1 MSWTIVTGGSSG
13 IGAAVAQLARKAG
26 DQVAIIDR
34 ERPGHDDYDAF
45 VEFDLVDVADIPS
58 TFGSRIS
65 TWDVSSLAHCAGIVR
80 PSRLIDA
87 DPADV
92 SDAFAVNVRSLI
104 ELARLCVPGMAER
117 HFGRIVAIGSRAAL
131 GKPERTSYSSSKA
144 ALAGL
149 VRTWALELSPFGIT
163 SNVVSPG
170 PTNTRLFRAN
180 NDPDGWMLKSLR
192 QRIPVGFV
200 AEPVDIAAVVHF
212 LCSPAARFVT
222 GQVLEVCGGTSI
234 GWVEWDP
241 KAMLAQHSRP
251 TENS

>member
-1 MSWTIVTGGSSG
+1 VTGGSSG

-34 ERPGHDDYDAF
+34 EAPGHNDYDEF
-45 VEFDLVDVADIPS
+45 VEFDLVNVADIRSAFAPRVAAWDI
-58 TFGSRIS
+58 GSL
-65 TWDVSSLAHCAGIVR
+65 VHCAGVVR

-87 DPADV
+87 NPADV

-104 ELARLCVPGMAER
+104 ELARLCVPGMADR

-131 GKPERTSYSSSKA
+131 GKPERTSYSASKA
-144 ALAGL
+144 ALTGL
-149 VRTWALELSPFGIT
+149 VRTWGLELSAFGIT

-180 NDPDGWMLKSLR
+180 NDPQGWMLKSLQ

-200 AEPVDIAAVVHF
+200 AEPVDIANVVHF

-222 GQVLEVCGGTSI
+222 GQVIEVCGGTSI

-241 KAMLAQHSRP
+241 TTMLDLQK
-251 TENS
+251 

>member
-1 MSWTIVTGGSSG
+1 MSWTVVTGGSSG

-26 DQVAIIDR
+26 ERVAIIDR
-34 ERPGHDDYDAF
+34 EGPGHTDYDEF
-45 VEFDLVDVADIPS
+45 IEFDLVKVADIQSVFAP
-58 TFGSRIS
+58 RIAA
-65 TWDVSSLAHCAGIVR
+65 WDVGSLVHCAGIVR
-80 PSRLIDA
+80 PRRLIDA

-104 ELARLCVPGMAER
+104 ELARLFVPGMADR

-144 ALAGL
+144 ALTGL

-170 PTNTRLFRAN
+170 PTNTRLFTTN
-180 NDPDGWMLKSLR
+180 NDPQGWMLKSLQ

-222 GQVLEVCGGTSI
+222 G
-234 GWVEWDP
+234 
-241 KAMLAQHSRP
+241 
-251 TENS
+251 

>member
-1 MSWTIVTGGSSG
+1 VSWTVVTGGSSG

-26 DQVAIIDR
+26 DRVAVIDR
-34 ERPGHDDYDAF
+34 EAPGHSDYDEF
-45 VEFDLVDVADIPS
+45 VEFDLVDVADIKS
-58 TFGSRIS
+58 AFAQRIASWEVGSL
-65 TWDVSSLAHCAGIVR
+65 VHCAGIVR
-80 PSRLIDA
+80 PSRLMDA

-104 ELARLCVPGMAER
+104 ELARLFVPGMADR

-131 GKPERTSYSSSKA
+131 GKPERTSYSASKS
-144 ALAGL
+144 ALTGL
-149 VRTWALELSPFGIT
+149 VRTWGLELSPFGIT

-170 PTNTRLFRAN
+170 PTNTRLFKAN
-180 NDPDGWMLKSLR
+180 NDPEGWMLKSLR

-200 AEPVDIAAVVHF
+200 AEPVDIANVVHF

-241 KAMLAQHSRP
+241 KTMLARH
-251 TENS
+251 T